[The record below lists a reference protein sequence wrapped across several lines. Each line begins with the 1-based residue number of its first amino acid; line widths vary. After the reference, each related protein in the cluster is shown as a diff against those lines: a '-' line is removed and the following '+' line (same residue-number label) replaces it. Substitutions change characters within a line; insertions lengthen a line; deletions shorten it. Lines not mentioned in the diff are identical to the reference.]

1 MATTA
6 QLLAAVAAV
15 LLLAAAALA
24 VFAARPPPS
33 LGDAL
38 AARGWTLFTREGCHF
53 CTLQLEA
60 LGGDYPRRVECAGGG
75 CPGVGAF
82 PTWRR
87 DASACSDAPAE
98 ERRGFQDAAALRRMA
113 GRK

>member
-1 MATTA
+1 
-6 QLLAAVAAV
+6 V
-15 LLLAAAALA
+15 L
-24 VFAARPPPS
+24 
-33 LGDAL
+33 
-38 AARGWTLFTREGCHF
+38 
-53 CTLQLEA
+53 
-60 LGGDYPRRVECAGGG
+60 AGGG
-75 CPGVGAF
+75 GGPGVGAF